1 VSTALDP
8 KRRGAAAKF
17 AGAATLLAGGDEEEA
32 KRGAADEAGR
42 APVGAAAPPAGERD
56 GGADPAAV
64 PPPAFIGLTA
74 AKAFNESVAD
84 YARRLEADLV
94 AAQAEIARLREVGA
108 ADVSGA
114 EAARDA
120 AVAGLERVRRLAE
133 REGGAVEE
141 FFLLDPAAVAD
152 PLPAD
157 RLEAAFDDD
166 EFRELRE
173 SIRQHGQDT
182 PITVR
187 PGPAPGA
194 FEIAAG
200 RRRLEACRQ
209 LGVRVL
215 ARVRAMDDRA
225 MLRAQHDENERR
237 RDVSAFERARWF
249 AAVRERLGL
258 SVADLA
264 REFRVDLS
272 TMSTYLRIARLPR
285 PLTERLSDPR
295 LLSVHRS
302 RQLLVAMDRDPAA
315 LEHGL
320 AALER
325 YRDGAAAHG
334 VRPDPE
340 AEFAAVVA
348 AMEGREAAARTALL
362 QRRTVVDRQGRVLAT
377 VVRSGQQW
385 VVRIASGVEEDFV
398 VFLADRLPELRQAF
412 AAGGEEGE
420 GATVADRTD
429 AAPG

>member
-1 VSTALDP
+1 MSAPLVP

-17 AGAATLLAGGDEEEA
+17 AGAATLLAGNDEGEIEPVVAAEEA
-32 KRGAADEAGR
+32 GQ
-42 APVGAAAPPAGERD
+42 APQPGQPAWQRNGD
-56 GGADPAAV
+56 ADPG

-74 AKAFNESVAD
+74 AKAYNESVAE
-84 YARRLEADLV
+84 YARRLESDLT
-94 AAQAEIARLREVGA
+94 AAQAEIARLREAGD
-108 ADVSGA
+108 ADLAGA
-114 EAARDA
+114 EAARA
-120 AVAGLERVRRLAE
+120 AAAAGLEQVRRLAE
-133 REGGAVEE
+133 RAGGAVDE

-157 RLEAAFDDD
+157 RLAAAFDDD

-187 PGPAPGA
+187 PGPAPNT

-200 RRRLEACRQ
+200 RRRLDACRQ
-209 LGVRVL
+209 LGVPVL
-215 ARVRAMDDRA
+215 ARVRPMDDRA

-264 REFRVDLS
+264 REFSVDLS

-295 LLSVHRS
+295 ILSVHRS
-302 RQLLVAMDRDPAA
+302 RQLLVAIERDAAA
-315 LEHGL
+315 LERGL
-320 AALER
+320 AALAR
-325 YRDGAAAHG
+325 YGEETAARG
-334 VRPDPE
+334 MRPDPD
-340 AEFAAVVA
+340 AEFAAVLA
-348 AMEGREAAARTALL
+348 AMEGREPAARAALL

-377 VVRSGQQW
+377 VVRNGQQW
-385 VVRIASGVEEDFV
+385 VVRMASGVDEGFV
-398 VFLADRLPELRQAF
+398 AFLADQLPELRHAF
-412 AAGGEEGE
+412 AMRHEDTEAEAANRAG
-420 GATVADRTD
+420 
-429 AAPG
+429 AAAS